1 LGGHLFKSK
10 PRFPVK
16 GKGDDQENKLARLTL
31 KCILLNDTITATI
44 PGLTSVHE
52 AENAVKASYE
62 LKAGVTKQEKA
73 WLEKQTQQ
81 RLALLPED
89 YKWLKDWQIV

>member
-1 LGGHLFKSK
+1 
-10 PRFPVK
+10 
-16 GKGDDQENKLARLTL
+16 
-31 KCILLNDTITATI
+31 
-44 PGLTSVHE
+44 
-52 AENAVKASYE
+52 
-62 LKAGVTKQEKA
+62 VTKQEKA